1 MSKTSVWRHFDLWL
15 AAAIVLLTAFGILI
29 QKSAVTGAP
38 DLEPLPNRQILWAI
52 AGITAMLII
61 SAIDYRILTA
71 GHWYIYL
78 GLVASLLLVVLIGQI
93 NNEARRWFDKEFAD
107 LECEPSNPMG
117 KVLIID
123 KILNVARYGG
133 EQRFIDR
140 QDWAT
145 RFARYT
151 ALALGR
157 DTVRIDVAAFNIGY

>member
-1 MSKTSVWRHFDLWL
+1 MNSHSFGWPTAARDIAKERQYEFKFSHTEL
-15 AAAIVLLTAFGILI
+15 AAG
-29 QKSAVTGAP
+29 SP
-38 DLEPLPNRQILWAI
+38 E
-52 AGITAMLII
+52 
-61 SAIDYRILTA
+61 
-71 GHWYIYL
+71 
-78 GLVASLLLVVLIGQI
+78 
-93 NNEARRWFDKEFAD
+93 EARRWFDKEFAD

-133 EQRFIDR
+133 EQRFIEGK
-140 QDWAT
+140 DWAA

>member
-1 MSKTSVWRHFDLWL
+1 MVYHV
-15 AAAIVLLTAFGILI
+15 IVAFARER
-29 QKSAVTGAP
+29 QYEFKFTPP
-38 DLEPLPNRQILWAI
+38 DL
-52 AGITAMLII
+52 
-61 SAIDYRILTA
+61 
-71 GHWYIYL
+71 L
-78 GLVASLLLVVLIGQI
+78 GRSSE
-93 NNEARRWFDKEFAD
+93 EARRWFDKEFAD

-133 EQRFIDR
+133 EQRFIDGK
-140 QDWAT
+140 DWAT